1 MAPGVYYAKVIS
13 KTTNSNTFAIY
24 YGYNKVDVNDY
35 VSVSESSNYS
45 LDSALELTEEVPTNS
60 WIDAYTERWYKIVVS
75 NY

>member
-1 MAPGVYYAKVIS
+1 M
-13 KTTNSNTFAIY
+13 
-24 YGYNKVDVNDY
+24 DVNDY

-45 LDSALELTEEVPTNS
+45 LDSALELTEGVPTNS